1 MNCINTQIIN
11 LIKNKMSQ
19 QKQPSTNNNPSL
31 KNAKKSL
38 ELLLPPNISKKK
50 TLVLDLDETLVH
62 SQFGPFNI
70 PSDVVIN
77 IEIENELHDIHV
89 LVRPGVKEF
98 LEKMSKKFEIII
110 FTASI
115 SKYAGPLLD
124 ILDKDQ
130 NCSFRLFREHCTLLN
145 SSFVK
150 DLKKLGRDLK
160 DVIIVDNSPMAYLL
174 NSDNGLPILTWFD
187 DKNDKE
193 LFKIIPILDFLS
205 LVPDVRDY
213 IHKIVINNEISYDIA
228 KKVIRE
234 FNNKNRKAKNE
245 KEIKNLD
252 KRENNSNEENIE
264 ISDGSDNN
272 LAVIKQDKNQQQ
284 ININIINNN
293 ITNYIYDNKQN
304 TKDEN
309 ISDNIMNNEIQS
321 KINKNNFNP
330 NSIIAS
336 VNKPSTAQTLSSITP
351 LIKDKKNKNSNSTK
365 NINSKNGQQ
374 NINNYIHKK
383 SESTTIGYKQKIKKN
398 NYEEFLNL
406 NNKNIKNNMN
416 KNNSLR
422 NNTNYNYSSKSQ
434 NKKETK
440 IKSNM
445 NNNNA
450 DSNTKSAKMIT
461 NIKKQLYLNNNNKN
475 ILVNKKTFMKNN
487 DEKDQL
493 KLLNNGNL
501 TSVHNSQKIIL
512 NINSAE
518 KTHRNYNKK
527 NKTNTANNLLH
538 SVDFSNNE
546 IAMYYHNDNFPF
558 SKNGNHINNGGFTSK
573 NRNINKFLKKNNIN
587 NKKSSSIDNEMNKNF
602 QEKNKFN
609 DIKLNNEFKYSKN
622 KNKDKKIAINYTLQE
637 EQKPQN
643 PKKEKMQTLNNNNLL
658 KEHTKSNSAVNINS
672 AGSNNLAH
680 SQQIN
685 PRSGSMKNLISEE
698 KEEKKNKNKK
708 NSETKRPKSSTVFKK
723 NKTGN
728 KNNNK
733 QMKRNASGRNSKNIN
748 TMKYDIIEILER
760 RGIAKTNRLKHYR
773 GENHYNY
780 LIQSNY
786 VINNINQ
793 NVKNKNIHNNM
804 NEKNKTSENVIKIKT
819 KDL

>member
-1 MNCINTQIIN
+1 
-11 LIKNKMSQ
+11 MSQ
-19 QKQPSTNNNPSL
+19 QKQPSTNNNQTS

-38 ELLLPPNISKKK
+38 ELLLPPSISKKK

-62 SQFGPFNI
+62 SQFGPFNT
-70 PSDVVIN
+70 PSDVVIS

-124 ILDKDQ
+124 ILDKDK

-228 KKVIRE
+228 KKVIKE
-234 FNNKNRKAKNE
+234 FNDKYRKTKDE
-245 KEIKNLD
+245 KETKVLD
-252 KRENNSNEENIE
+252 RKVNNSSIEENIE

-272 LAVIKQDKNQQQ
+272 LAVINQDKNKQQ

-293 ITNYIYDNKQN
+293 ITNYIYDNKQSS
-304 TKDEN
+304 KDEN
-309 ISDNIMNNEIQS
+309 ISDNIMTNEIQN
-321 KINKNNFNP
+321 KINKHNFNP

-336 VNKPSTAQTLSSITP
+336 VNKPNTAQTLSSLTP
-351 LIKDKKNKNSNSTK
+351 FIKEKKNKNSNSAK
-365 NINSKNGQQ
+365 NINSKNGQ
-374 NINNYIHKK
+374 NMNNYIHKK
-383 SESTTIGYKQKIKKN
+383 SESTGIGYKQKAKKN
-398 NYEEFLNL
+398 NYEEFLNI
-406 NNKNIKNNMN
+406 NNKNIKNN
-416 KNNSLR
+416 NNSLR

-434 NKKETK
+434 NRKETK

-445 NNNNA
+445 NNNG
-450 DSNTKSAKMIT
+450 DSNAKSAKMIN

-475 ILVNKKTFMKNN
+475 ILVNKKHFMKNN
-487 DEKDQL
+487 DEKNQIKIIND
-493 KLLNNGNL
+493 GNL
-501 TSVHNSQKIIL
+501 TSVHNNQKIML
-512 NINSAE
+512 NINNTE
-518 KTHRNYNKK
+518 KTHRNHNKK

-538 SVDFSNNE
+538 SVDFANNE

-558 SKNGNHINNGGFTSK
+558 SKNSNFIHNGGYTSK

-587 NKKSSSIDNEMNKNF
+587 NNKKSSSIDNEINKNF

-622 KNKDKKIAINYTLQE
+622 KNKDKRIAINYTLQE
-637 EQKPQN
+637 EQKQQN
-643 PKKEKMQTLNNNNLL
+643 PKKETMQTLNNNNLL
-658 KEHTKSNSAVNINS
+658 KEHTKSNSAVNINLN
-672 AGSNNLAH
+672 GNINLAH

-685 PRSGSMKNLISEE
+685 PRSGSMKNLILEE

-708 NSETKRPKSSTVFKK
+708 NSVTKRPKSSTVFKK
-723 NKTGN
+723 NKSGN
-728 KNNNK
+728 KNK
-733 QMKRNASGRNSKNIN
+733 QMKRNASGRNNKNIN

-760 RGIAKTNRLKHYR
+760 RGIAKTNRLKHFR
-773 GENHYNY
+773 VENHFNF
-780 LIQSNY
+780 IHSNY
-786 VINNINQ
+786 VINSINQ
-793 NVKNKNIHNNM
+793 NIKNKNLQNNL
-804 NEKNKTSENVIKIKT
+804 NEKNKTTDNIIKIKT
-819 KDL
+819 KDA

>member
-1 MNCINTQIIN
+1 
-11 LIKNKMSQ
+11 MSQ
-19 QKQPSTNNNPSL
+19 QKQPSTNNNQTS

-38 ELLLPPNISKKK
+38 ELLLPPSISKKK

-62 SQFGPFNI
+62 SQFGPFNT

-124 ILDKDQ
+124 ILDKDK

-228 KKVIRE
+228 KKVIKE
-234 FNNKNRKAKNE
+234 FNDKYRKTKDE
-245 KEIKNLD
+245 KETKVLD
-252 KRENNSNEENIE
+252 RKVNNSSIEENIE

-272 LAVIKQDKNQQQ
+272 LAVINQDKNKQQ

-293 ITNYIYDNKQN
+293 ITNYIYDNKQSS
-304 TKDEN
+304 KDEN
-309 ISDNIMNNEIQS
+309 ISDNIMTNEIQN
-321 KINKNNFNP
+321 KINKHNFNP

-336 VNKPSTAQTLSSITP
+336 VNKPNTAQTLSSLTP
-351 LIKDKKNKNSNSTK
+351 FIKEKKNKNSNSAK
-365 NINSKNGQQ
+365 NINSKNGQ
-374 NINNYIHKK
+374 NMNNYIHKK
-383 SESTTIGYKQKIKKN
+383 SESTGIGYKQKAKKN
-398 NYEEFLNL
+398 NYEEFLNI
-406 NNKNIKNNMN
+406 NNQNIKNN
-416 KNNSLR
+416 NNSLR

-434 NKKETK
+434 NRKETK

-445 NNNNA
+445 NNNG
-450 DSNTKSAKMIT
+450 DSNAKSAKMIN

-475 ILVNKKTFMKNN
+475 ILVNKKHFMKNN
-487 DEKDQL
+487 DEKNQIKIIND
-493 KLLNNGNL
+493 GNL
-501 TSVHNSQKIIL
+501 TSVHNNQKIML
-512 NINSAE
+512 NINNTE
-518 KTHRNYNKK
+518 KTHRNHNKK

-538 SVDFSNNE
+538 SVDFANNE

-558 SKNGNHINNGGFTSK
+558 SKNGNFIHNGGYTSK
-573 NRNINKFLKKNNIN
+573 NRNINKFLKKNNINN

-622 KNKDKKIAINYTLQE
+622 KNKDKRIAINYTLQE
-637 EQKPQN
+637 EQKQQN

-658 KEHTKSNSAVNINS
+658 KEHTKSNSEVNINS
-672 AGSNNLAH
+672 NGNINLAH

-685 PRSGSMKNLISEE
+685 PRSGSMKNLILEE

-708 NSETKRPKSSTVFKK
+708 NSVTKRPKSSTVFKK
-723 NKTGN
+723 NKSGN
-728 KNNNK
+728 KNK
-733 QMKRNASGRNSKNIN
+733 QMKRNASGRNNKNIN

-760 RGIAKTNRLKHYR
+760 RGIAKTNRLKHFR
-773 GENHYNY
+773 VENHFNF
-780 LIQSNY
+780 IHSNY
-786 VINNINQ
+786 VINSINQ
-793 NVKNKNIHNNM
+793 NIKNKNLQNNL
-804 NEKNKTSENVIKIKT
+804 NEKNKTTDNVIKIKT
-819 KDL
+819 KDA

>member
-1 MNCINTQIIN
+1 
-11 LIKNKMSQ
+11 MSQ
-19 QKQPSTNNNPSL
+19 QKQPSTNNNQTS

-38 ELLLPPNISKKK
+38 ELLLPPSISKKK

-62 SQFGPFNI
+62 SQFGPFNT

-124 ILDKDQ
+124 ILDKDK

-193 LFKIIPILDFLS
+193 LFKITPILDFLS

-228 KKVIRE
+228 KKVIKE
-234 FNNKNRKAKNE
+234 FNDKYRKTKDE
-245 KEIKNLD
+245 KETKVLD
-252 KRENNSNEENIE
+252 RKVNNSSIEENIE

-272 LAVIKQDKNQQQ
+272 LAVINQDKNKQQ

-293 ITNYIYDNKQN
+293 ITNYIYDNKQSS
-304 TKDEN
+304 KDEN
-309 ISDNIMNNEIQS
+309 ISDNIMTNEIQN
-321 KINKNNFNP
+321 KINKHNFNP

-336 VNKPSTAQTLSSITP
+336 VNKPNTAQTLSSLTP
-351 LIKDKKNKNSNSTK
+351 FIKEKKNKNSNSAK
-365 NINSKNGQQ
+365 NINSKNGQ
-374 NINNYIHKK
+374 NMNNYIHKK
-383 SESTTIGYKQKIKKN
+383 SESTGIGYKQKAKKN
-398 NYEEFLNL
+398 NYEEFLNI
-406 NNKNIKNNMN
+406 NNKNIKNN
-416 KNNSLR
+416 NNSLR

-434 NKKETK
+434 NRKETK

-445 NNNNA
+445 NNNG
-450 DSNTKSAKMIT
+450 DSNAKSAKMIN

-475 ILVNKKTFMKNN
+475 ILVNKKHFMKNN
-487 DEKDQL
+487 DEKNQIKIIND
-493 KLLNNGNL
+493 GNL
-501 TSVHNSQKIIL
+501 TSVHNNQKIML
-512 NINSAE
+512 NINNTE
-518 KTHRNYNKK
+518 KTQRNHNKK

-538 SVDFSNNE
+538 SVDFANNE

-558 SKNGNHINNGGFTSK
+558 SKNGNFIHNGGYTSK
-573 NRNINKFLKKNNIN
+573 NRNINKFLKKNNINN

-622 KNKDKKIAINYTLQE
+622 KNKDKRIAINYTLQE
-637 EQKPQN
+637 EQKQQN

-672 AGSNNLAH
+672 NGNINLAH

-685 PRSGSMKNLISEE
+685 PRSGSMKNLILEE

-708 NSETKRPKSSTVFKK
+708 NSVTKRPKSSTVFKK
-723 NKTGN
+723 NKSGN
-728 KNNNK
+728 KNK
-733 QMKRNASGRNSKNIN
+733 QMKRNASGRNNKNIN

-760 RGIAKTNRLKHYR
+760 RGIAKTNRLKHFR
-773 GENHYNY
+773 VENHFNF
-780 LIQSNY
+780 IHSNY
-786 VINNINQ
+786 VINSINQ
-793 NVKNKNIHNNM
+793 NIKNKNLQNNL
-804 NEKNKTSENVIKIKT
+804 NEKNKTTDNVIKIKT
-819 KDL
+819 KDA

>member
-1 MNCINTQIIN
+1 
-11 LIKNKMSQ
+11 MSQ
-19 QKQPSTNNNPSL
+19 QKQPSTNNNQTS

-38 ELLLPPNISKKK
+38 ELLLPPSISKKK

-62 SQFGPFNI
+62 SQFGPFNT

-124 ILDKDQ
+124 ILDKDK

-228 KKVIRE
+228 KKVIKE
-234 FNNKNRKAKNE
+234 FNDKYRKTKDE
-245 KEIKNLD
+245 KETKVLD
-252 KRENNSNEENIE
+252 RKVNNSSIEENIE

-272 LAVIKQDKNQQQ
+272 LAVINQDKNKQQ

-293 ITNYIYDNKQN
+293 ITNYIYDNKQSS
-304 TKDEN
+304 KDEN
-309 ISDNIMNNEIQS
+309 ISDNIMTNEIQN
-321 KINKNNFNP
+321 KINKHNFNP

-336 VNKPSTAQTLSSITP
+336 VNKPNTAQTLSSLTP
-351 LIKDKKNKNSNSTK
+351 FIKEKKNKNSNSAK
-365 NINSKNGQQ
+365 NINSKNGQ
-374 NINNYIHKK
+374 NMNNYIHKK
-383 SESTTIGYKQKIKKN
+383 SESTGIGYKQKAKKN
-398 NYEEFLNL
+398 NYEEFLNI
-406 NNKNIKNNMN
+406 NNKNIKNN
-416 KNNSLR
+416 NNSLR

-434 NKKETK
+434 NRKETK

-445 NNNNA
+445 NNNG
-450 DSNTKSAKMIT
+450 DSNAKSAKMIN

-475 ILVNKKTFMKNN
+475 ILVNKKHFMKNN
-487 DEKDQL
+487 DEKNQIKIIND
-493 KLLNNGNL
+493 GNL
-501 TSVHNSQKIIL
+501 TSVHNNQKIML
-512 NINSAE
+512 NINNTE
-518 KTHRNYNKK
+518 KTHRNHNKK

-538 SVDFSNNE
+538 SVDFANNE

-558 SKNGNHINNGGFTSK
+558 SKNGNFIHNGGYTSK
-573 NRNINKFLKKNNIN
+573 NRNINKFLKKNNINN

-622 KNKDKKIAINYTLQE
+622 KNKDKRIPINYTLQE
-637 EQKPQN
+637 EQKQQN

-672 AGSNNLAH
+672 NGNINLAH

-685 PRSGSMKNLISEE
+685 PRSGSMKNLILEE

-708 NSETKRPKSSTVFKK
+708 NSVTKRPKSSTVFKK
-723 NKTGN
+723 NKSGN
-728 KNNNK
+728 KNK
-733 QMKRNASGRNSKNIN
+733 QMKRNASGRNNKNIN

-760 RGIAKTNRLKHYR
+760 RGIAKTNRLKHFR
-773 GENHYNY
+773 VENHFNF
-780 LIQSNY
+780 IHSNY
-786 VINNINQ
+786 VINSINQ
-793 NVKNKNIHNNM
+793 NIKNKNLQNNL
-804 NEKNKTSENVIKIKT
+804 NEKNKTTDNVIKIKT
-819 KDL
+819 KDA

>member
-1 MNCINTQIIN
+1 
-11 LIKNKMSQ
+11 MSQ
-19 QKQPSTNNNPSL
+19 QKQPSTNNNQTS

-38 ELLLPPNISKKK
+38 ELLLPPSISKKK

-62 SQFGPFNI
+62 SQFGPFNT

-124 ILDKDQ
+124 ILDKDK

-228 KKVIRE
+228 KKVIKE
-234 FNNKNRKAKNE
+234 FNDKYRKTKDE
-245 KEIKNLD
+245 KETKVLD
-252 KRENNSNEENIE
+252 RKVNNSSIEENIE

-272 LAVIKQDKNQQQ
+272 LAVINQDKNKQQ

-293 ITNYIYDNKQN
+293 ITNYIYDNKQSS
-304 TKDEN
+304 KDEN
-309 ISDNIMNNEIQS
+309 ISDNIMTNEIQNKIS
-321 KINKNNFNP
+321 KHNFNP

-336 VNKPSTAQTLSSITP
+336 VNKPNTAQTLSSLTP
-351 LIKDKKNKNSNSTK
+351 FIKEKKNKNSNSAK
-365 NINSKNGQQ
+365 NINSKNGQ
-374 NINNYIHKK
+374 NMNNYIHKK
-383 SESTTIGYKQKIKKN
+383 SESTGIGYKQKAKKN
-398 NYEEFLNL
+398 NYEEFLNI
-406 NNKNIKNNMN
+406 NNKNIKNN
-416 KNNSLR
+416 NNSLR

-434 NKKETK
+434 NRKETK

-445 NNNNA
+445 NNNG
-450 DSNTKSAKMIT
+450 DSNAKSAKMIN

-475 ILVNKKTFMKNN
+475 ILVNKKHFMKNN
-487 DEKDQL
+487 DEKNQIKIIND
-493 KLLNNGNL
+493 GNL
-501 TSVHNSQKIIL
+501 TSVHNNQKIML
-512 NINSAE
+512 NINNTE
-518 KTHRNYNKK
+518 KTHRNHNKK

-538 SVDFSNNE
+538 SVDFANNE

-558 SKNGNHINNGGFTSK
+558 SKNGNFIHNGGYTSK
-573 NRNINKFLKKNNIN
+573 NRNINKFLKKNNINN

-622 KNKDKKIAINYTLQE
+622 KNKDKRIAINYTLQE
-637 EQKPQN
+637 EQKQQN

-672 AGSNNLAH
+672 NGNINLAH

-685 PRSGSMKNLISEE
+685 PRSGSMKNLILEE

-708 NSETKRPKSSTVFKK
+708 NSVTKRPKSSTVFKK
-723 NKTGN
+723 NKSGN
-728 KNNNK
+728 KNK
-733 QMKRNASGRNSKNIN
+733 QMKRNASGRNNKNIN

-760 RGIAKTNRLKHYR
+760 RGIAKTNRLKHFR
-773 GENHYNY
+773 VENHFNF
-780 LIQSNY
+780 IHSNY
-786 VINNINQ
+786 VINSINQ
-793 NVKNKNIHNNM
+793 NIKNKNLQNNL
-804 NEKNKTSENVIKIKT
+804 NEKNKTTDNIIKIKT
-819 KDL
+819 KDA

>member
-1 MNCINTQIIN
+1 
-11 LIKNKMSQ
+11 MSQ
-19 QKQPSTNNNPSL
+19 QKQPSTNNNQTS

-38 ELLLPPNISKKK
+38 ELLLPPSISKKK

-62 SQFGPFNI
+62 SQFGPFNT

-124 ILDKDQ
+124 ILDKDK

-228 KKVIRE
+228 KKVIKE
-234 FNNKNRKAKNE
+234 FNDKYRKTKDE
-245 KEIKNLD
+245 KETKVLD
-252 KRENNSNEENIE
+252 RKVNNSSIEENIE

-272 LAVIKQDKNQQQ
+272 LAVINQDKNKQQ

-293 ITNYIYDNKQN
+293 ITNYIYDNKQSS
-304 TKDEN
+304 KDEN
-309 ISDNIMNNEIQS
+309 ISDNIMTNEIQN
-321 KINKNNFNP
+321 KINKHNFNP

-336 VNKPSTAQTLSSITP
+336 VNKPNTAQTLSSLTP
-351 LIKDKKNKNSNSTK
+351 FIKEKKNKNSNSAK
-365 NINSKNGQQ
+365 NINSKNGQ
-374 NINNYIHKK
+374 NMNNYIHKK
-383 SESTTIGYKQKIKKN
+383 SESTGIGYKQKAKKN
-398 NYEEFLNL
+398 NYEEFLNI
-406 NNKNIKNNMN
+406 NNKNIKNNN
-416 KNNSLR
+416 NNSLR

-434 NKKETK
+434 NRKETK

-445 NNNNA
+445 NNNG
-450 DSNTKSAKMIT
+450 DSNAKSAKMIN

-475 ILVNKKTFMKNN
+475 ILVNKKHFMKNN
-487 DEKDQL
+487 DEKNQIKIIND
-493 KLLNNGNL
+493 GNL
-501 TSVHNSQKIIL
+501 TSVHNNQKIML
-512 NINSAE
+512 NINNTE
-518 KTHRNYNKK
+518 KTHRNHNKK

-538 SVDFSNNE
+538 SVDFANNE

-558 SKNGNHINNGGFTSK
+558 SKNGNFIHNGGYTSK
-573 NRNINKFLKKNNIN
+573 NRNINKFLKKNNINN

-622 KNKDKKIAINYTLQE
+622 KNKDKRIAINYTLQE
-637 EQKPQN
+637 EQKQQN

-658 KEHTKSNSAVNINS
+658 KEHTKSSSAVNINLN
-672 AGSNNLAH
+672 GNINLAH

-685 PRSGSMKNLISEE
+685 PRSGSMKNLILEE

-708 NSETKRPKSSTVFKK
+708 NSVTKRPKSSTVFKK
-723 NKTGN
+723 NKSGN
-728 KNNNK
+728 KNK
-733 QMKRNASGRNSKNIN
+733 QMKRNASGRNNKNIN

-760 RGIAKTNRLKHYR
+760 RGIAKTNRLKHFR
-773 GENHYNY
+773 VENHFNF
-780 LIQSNY
+780 IHSNY
-786 VINNINQ
+786 VINSINQ
-793 NVKNKNIHNNM
+793 NIKNKNLQNNL
-804 NEKNKTSENVIKIKT
+804 NEKNKTTDNVIKIKT
-819 KDL
+819 KDA

>member
-1 MNCINTQIIN
+1 
-11 LIKNKMSQ
+11 MSQ
-19 QKQPSTNNNPSL
+19 QKQPSTNNNHSL

-124 ILDKDQ
+124 ILDKDK

-252 KRENNSNEENIE
+252 KIENNSNEENIE

-321 KINKNNFNP
+321 KINNNNFNP

-336 VNKPSTAQTLSSITP
+336 VNKPNTAQTLSSITP

-501 TSVHNSQKIIL
+501 TSVHNNQKIIL

-793 NVKNKNIHNNM
+793 NVKNKNVHNNM

>member
-1 MNCINTQIIN
+1 
-11 LIKNKMSQ
+11 MSQ
-19 QKQPSTNNNPSL
+19 QKQPSTNNNQTS

-38 ELLLPPNISKKK
+38 ELLLPPSISKKK

-62 SQFGPFNI
+62 SQFGPFNT

-124 ILDKDQ
+124 ILDKDK

-228 KKVIRE
+228 KKVIKE
-234 FNNKNRKAKNE
+234 FNDKYRKTKDE
-245 KEIKNLD
+245 KETKVLD
-252 KRENNSNEENIE
+252 RKVNNSSIEENIE

-272 LAVIKQDKNQQQ
+272 LAVINQDKNKQQ

-293 ITNYIYDNKQN
+293 ITNYIYDNKQSS
-304 TKDEN
+304 KDEN
-309 ISDNIMNNEIQS
+309 ISDNIMTNEIQN
-321 KINKNNFNP
+321 KINKHNFNP

-336 VNKPSTAQTLSSITP
+336 VNKPNTAQTLSSLTP
-351 LIKDKKNKNSNSTK
+351 FIKEKKNKNSNSAK
-365 NINSKNGQQ
+365 NINSKNGQ
-374 NINNYIHKK
+374 NMNNYIHKK
-383 SESTTIGYKQKIKKN
+383 SESTGIGYKQKAKKN
-398 NYEEFLNL
+398 NYEEFLNI
-406 NNKNIKNNMN
+406 NNKNIKNN
-416 KNNSLR
+416 NNSLR

-434 NKKETK
+434 NRKETK

-445 NNNNA
+445 NNNG
-450 DSNTKSAKMIT
+450 DSNAKSAKMIN

-475 ILVNKKTFMKNN
+475 ILVNKKHFMKNN
-487 DEKDQL
+487 DEKNQIKIIND
-493 KLLNNGNL
+493 GNL
-501 TSVHNSQKIIL
+501 TSVHNNQKIML
-512 NINSAE
+512 NINNTE
-518 KTHRNYNKK
+518 KTHRNHNKK

-538 SVDFSNNE
+538 SVDFANNE

-558 SKNGNHINNGGFTSK
+558 SKNGNFIHNGGYTSK
-573 NRNINKFLKKNNIN
+573 NRNINKFLKKNNINN

-622 KNKDKKIAINYTLQE
+622 KNKDKRIAINYTLQE
-637 EQKPQN
+637 EQKQQN

-672 AGSNNLAH
+672 NGNINLAH

-685 PRSGSMKNLISEE
+685 PRSGSMKNLILEE

-708 NSETKRPKSSTVFKK
+708 NSVTKRPKSSTVFKK
-723 NKTGN
+723 NKSGN
-728 KNNNK
+728 KNK
-733 QMKRNASGRNSKNIN
+733 QMKRNASGRNNKNIN

-760 RGIAKTNRLKHYR
+760 RGIAKTNRLKHFR
-773 GENHYNY
+773 VENHFNF
-780 LIQSNY
+780 IHSNY
-786 VINNINQ
+786 VINSINQ
-793 NVKNKNIHNNM
+793 NIKNKNLQNNL
-804 NEKNKTSENVIKIKT
+804 NEKNKTTDNIIKIKT
-819 KDL
+819 KDA

>member
-1 MNCINTQIIN
+1 
-11 LIKNKMSQ
+11 MSQ
-19 QKQPSTNNNPSL
+19 QKQPSTNNNQTS

-38 ELLLPPNISKKK
+38 ELLLPPSISKKK

-62 SQFGPFNI
+62 SQFGPFNT
-70 PSDVVIN
+70 PSDVVIS

-124 ILDKDQ
+124 ILDKDK

-228 KKVIRE
+228 KKVIKE
-234 FNNKNRKAKNE
+234 FNDKYRKTKDE
-245 KEIKNLD
+245 KETKVLD
-252 KRENNSNEENIE
+252 RKVNNSSIEENIE

-272 LAVIKQDKNQQQ
+272 LAVINQDKNKQQ

-293 ITNYIYDNKQN
+293 ITNYIYDNKQSS
-304 TKDEN
+304 KDEN
-309 ISDNIMNNEIQS
+309 ISDNIMTNEIQN
-321 KINKNNFNP
+321 KINKHNFNP

-336 VNKPSTAQTLSSITP
+336 VNKPNTAQTLSSLTP
-351 LIKDKKNKNSNSTK
+351 FIKEKKNKNSNSAK
-365 NINSKNGQQ
+365 NINSKNGQ
-374 NINNYIHKK
+374 NMNNYIHKK
-383 SESTTIGYKQKIKKN
+383 SESTGIGYKQKAKKN
-398 NYEEFLNL
+398 NYEEFLNI
-406 NNKNIKNNMN
+406 NNKNIKNN
-416 KNNSLR
+416 NNSLR

-434 NKKETK
+434 NRKETK

-445 NNNNA
+445 NNNG
-450 DSNTKSAKMIT
+450 DSNAKSAKMIN

-475 ILVNKKTFMKNN
+475 ILVNKKHFMKNN
-487 DEKDQL
+487 DEKNQIKIIND
-493 KLLNNGNL
+493 GNL
-501 TSVHNSQKIIL
+501 TSVHNNQKIML
-512 NINSAE
+512 NINNTE
-518 KTHRNYNKK
+518 KTHRNHNKK

-538 SVDFSNNE
+538 SVDFANNE

-558 SKNGNHINNGGFTSK
+558 SKNGNFIHNGGYTSK
-573 NRNINKFLKKNNIN
+573 NRNINKFLKKNNINN

-622 KNKDKKIAINYTLQE
+622 KNKDKRIAINYTLQE
-637 EQKPQN
+637 EQKQQN
-643 PKKEKMQTLNNNNLL
+643 PKKETMQTLNNNNLL
-658 KEHTKSNSAVNINS
+658 KEHTKSNSAVNINLN
-672 AGSNNLAH
+672 GNINLAH

-685 PRSGSMKNLISEE
+685 PRSGSMKNLILEE

-708 NSETKRPKSSTVFKK
+708 NSVTKRPKSSTVFKK
-723 NKTGN
+723 NKSGN
-728 KNNNK
+728 KNK
-733 QMKRNASGRNSKNIN
+733 QMKRNASGRNNKNIN

-760 RGIAKTNRLKHYR
+760 RGIAKTNRQKHFR
-773 GENHYNY
+773 VENHFNF
-780 LIQSNY
+780 IHSNY
-786 VINNINQ
+786 VINSINQ
-793 NVKNKNIHNNM
+793 NIKNKNLQNNL
-804 NEKNKTSENVIKIKT
+804 NEKNKTTDNVIKIKT
-819 KDL
+819 KDA

>member
-1 MNCINTQIIN
+1 
-11 LIKNKMSQ
+11 MSQ
-19 QKQPSTNNNPSL
+19 QKQPSTNNNQTS

-38 ELLLPPNISKKK
+38 ELLLPPSISKKK

-62 SQFGPFNI
+62 SQFGPFNT

-124 ILDKDQ
+124 ILDKDK

-228 KKVIRE
+228 KKVIKE
-234 FNNKNRKAKNE
+234 FNDKYRKTKDE
-245 KEIKNLD
+245 KETKVLD
-252 KRENNSNEENIE
+252 RKVNNSSIEENIE

-272 LAVIKQDKNQQQ
+272 LAVINQDKNKQQ

-293 ITNYIYDNKQN
+293 ITNYIYDNKQSS
-304 TKDEN
+304 KDEN
-309 ISDNIMNNEIQS
+309 ISDNIMTNEIQN
-321 KINKNNFNP
+321 KINKHNFNP

-336 VNKPSTAQTLSSITP
+336 VNKPNTAQTLSSLTP
-351 LIKDKKNKNSNSTK
+351 FIKEKKNKNSNSAK
-365 NINSKNGQQ
+365 NINSKNGQ
-374 NINNYIHKK
+374 NMNNYIHKK
-383 SESTTIGYKQKIKKN
+383 SESTGIGYKQKAKKN
-398 NYEEFLNL
+398 NYEEFLNI
-406 NNKNIKNNMN
+406 NNKNIKNN
-416 KNNSLR
+416 NNSLR

-434 NKKETK
+434 NRKETK

-445 NNNNA
+445 NNNG
-450 DSNTKSAKMIT
+450 DSNAKSAKMIN

-475 ILVNKKTFMKNN
+475 ILVNKKHFMKNN
-487 DEKDQL
+487 DEKNQIKIIND
-493 KLLNNGNL
+493 GNL
-501 TSVHNSQKIIL
+501 TSVHNNQKIML
-512 NINSAE
+512 NINNTE
-518 KTHRNYNKK
+518 KTHRNHNKK

-538 SVDFSNNE
+538 SVDFANNE

-558 SKNGNHINNGGFTSK
+558 SKNGNFIHNGGYTSK
-573 NRNINKFLKKNNIN
+573 NRNINKFLKKNNINN

-622 KNKDKKIAINYTLQE
+622 KNKDKRIAINYTLQE
-637 EQKPQN
+637 EQKQQN

-658 KEHTKSNSAVNINS
+658 KEHTKSNSEVNINS
-672 AGSNNLAH
+672 NGNINLAH

-685 PRSGSMKNLISEE
+685 QRSGSMKNLILEE

-708 NSETKRPKSSTVFKK
+708 NSVTKRPKSSTVFKK
-723 NKTGN
+723 NKSGN
-728 KNNNK
+728 KNK
-733 QMKRNASGRNSKNIN
+733 QMKRNASGRNNKNIN
-748 TMKYDIIEILER
+748 IMKYDIIEILER
-760 RGIAKTNRLKHYR
+760 RGIAKTNRLKHFR
-773 GENHYNY
+773 VENHFNF
-780 LIQSNY
+780 IHSNY
-786 VINNINQ
+786 VINSINQ
-793 NVKNKNIHNNM
+793 NIKNKNLQNNL
-804 NEKNKTSENVIKIKT
+804 NEKNKTTDNVIKIKT
-819 KDL
+819 KDA

>member
-1 MNCINTQIIN
+1 
-11 LIKNKMSQ
+11 MSQ
-19 QKQPSTNNNPSL
+19 QKQPSTNNNQTS

-38 ELLLPPNISKKK
+38 ELLLPPSISKKK

-62 SQFGPFNI
+62 SQFGPFNT

-124 ILDKDQ
+124 ILDKDK

-228 KKVIRE
+228 KKVIKE
-234 FNNKNRKAKNE
+234 FNDKYRKTKDE
-245 KEIKNLD
+245 KETKVLD
-252 KRENNSNEENIE
+252 RKVNNSSIEENIE

-272 LAVIKQDKNQQQ
+272 LAVINQDKNKQQ

-293 ITNYIYDNKQN
+293 ITNYIYDNKQSS
-304 TKDEN
+304 KDEN
-309 ISDNIMNNEIQS
+309 ISDNIMTNEIQN
-321 KINKNNFNP
+321 KINKHNFNP

-336 VNKPSTAQTLSSITP
+336 VNKPNTAQTLSSLTP
-351 LIKDKKNKNSNSTK
+351 FIKEKKNKNSNSAK
-365 NINSKNGQQ
+365 NINSKNGQ
-374 NINNYIHKK
+374 NMNNYIHKK
-383 SESTTIGYKQKIKKN
+383 SESTGIGYKQKAKKN
-398 NYEEFLNL
+398 NYEEFLNI
-406 NNKNIKNNMN
+406 NNKNIKNN
-416 KNNSLR
+416 NNSLR

-434 NKKETK
+434 NRKETK

-445 NNNNA
+445 NNNG
-450 DSNTKSAKMIT
+450 DSNAKSAKMIN

-475 ILVNKKTFMKNN
+475 ILVNKKHFMKNN
-487 DEKDQL
+487 DEKNQIKIIND
-493 KLLNNGNL
+493 GNL
-501 TSVHNSQKIIL
+501 TSVHNNQKIML
-512 NINSAE
+512 NINNTE
-518 KTHRNYNKK
+518 KTHRNHNKK

-538 SVDFSNNE
+538 SVDFANNE

-558 SKNGNHINNGGFTSK
+558 SKNGNFIHNGGYTSK
-573 NRNINKFLKKNNIN
+573 NRNINKFLKKNNINN

-622 KNKDKKIAINYTLQE
+622 KNKDKRIAINYTLQE
-637 EQKPQN
+637 EQKQQN
-643 PKKEKMQTLNNNNLL
+643 PKKETMQTLNNNNLL
-658 KEHTKSNSAVNINS
+658 KEHTKSNSEVNINS
-672 AGSNNLAH
+672 NGNINLAH

-685 PRSGSMKNLISEE
+685 QRSGSMKNLILEE

-708 NSETKRPKSSTVFKK
+708 NSVTKRPKSSTVFKK
-723 NKTGN
+723 NKSGN
-728 KNNNK
+728 KNK
-733 QMKRNASGRNSKNIN
+733 QMKRNASGRNNKNIN

-760 RGIAKTNRLKHYR
+760 RGIAKTNRLKHFR
-773 GENHYNY
+773 VENHFNF
-780 LIQSNY
+780 IHSNY
-786 VINNINQ
+786 VINSINQ
-793 NVKNKNIHNNM
+793 NIKNKNLQNNL
-804 NEKNKTSENVIKIKT
+804 NEKNKTTDNIIKIKT
-819 KDL
+819 KDA

>member
-1 MNCINTQIIN
+1 
-11 LIKNKMSQ
+11 MSQ
-19 QKQPSTNNNPSL
+19 QKQPSTNNNQTS

-38 ELLLPPNISKKK
+38 ELLLPPSISKKK

-62 SQFGPFNI
+62 SQFGPFNT

-124 ILDKDQ
+124 ILDKDK

-228 KKVIRE
+228 KKVIKE
-234 FNNKNRKAKNE
+234 FNDKYGKAKDE
-245 KEIKNLD
+245 KETKVLD
-252 KRENNSNEENIE
+252 RKVNNSSIEENIE

-272 LAVIKQDKNQQQ
+272 LAVINQDKNKQQ

-293 ITNYIYDNKQN
+293 ITNYIYDNKQSS
-304 TKDEN
+304 KDEN
-309 ISDNIMNNEIQS
+309 ISDNIMTNEIQN
-321 KINKNNFNP
+321 KINKHNFNP

-336 VNKPSTAQTLSSITP
+336 VNKPNTAQTLSSLTP
-351 LIKDKKNKNSNSTK
+351 FIKEKKNKNSNSAK
-365 NINSKNGQQ
+365 NINSKNGQ
-374 NINNYIHKK
+374 NMNNYIHKK
-383 SESTTIGYKQKIKKN
+383 SESTGIGYKQKAKKN
-398 NYEEFLNL
+398 NYEEFLNI
-406 NNKNIKNNMN
+406 NNKNIKNN
-416 KNNSLR
+416 NNSLR

-434 NKKETK
+434 NRKETK

-445 NNNNA
+445 NNNG
-450 DSNTKSAKMIT
+450 DSNAKSAKMIN

-475 ILVNKKTFMKNN
+475 ILVNKKHFMKNN
-487 DEKDQL
+487 DEKNQIKIIND
-493 KLLNNGNL
+493 GNL
-501 TSVHNSQKIIL
+501 TSVHNNQKIML
-512 NINSAE
+512 NINNTE
-518 KTHRNYNKK
+518 KTHRNHNKK

-538 SVDFSNNE
+538 SVDFANNE

-558 SKNGNHINNGGFTSK
+558 SKNGNFIHNGGYTSK
-573 NRNINKFLKKNNIN
+573 NRNINKFLKKNNINN

-622 KNKDKKIAINYTLQE
+622 KNKDKRIAINYTLQE
-637 EQKPQN
+637 EQKQQN

-672 AGSNNLAH
+672 NGNINLAH

-685 PRSGSMKNLISEE
+685 PRSGSMKNLILEE

-708 NSETKRPKSSTVFKK
+708 NSVTKRPKSSTVFKK
-723 NKTGN
+723 NKSGN
-728 KNNNK
+728 KNK
-733 QMKRNASGRNSKNIN
+733 QMKRNASGRNNKNIN

-760 RGIAKTNRLKHYR
+760 RGIAKTNRLKHFR
-773 GENHYNY
+773 VENHFNF
-780 LIQSNY
+780 IHSNY
-786 VINNINQ
+786 VINSINQ
-793 NVKNKNIHNNM
+793 NIKNKNLQNNL
-804 NEKNKTSENVIKIKT
+804 NEKNKTTDNVIKIKT
-819 KDL
+819 KDA

>member
-1 MNCINTQIIN
+1 
-11 LIKNKMSQ
+11 MSQ
-19 QKQPSTNNNPSL
+19 QKQPSTNNNQTS

-38 ELLLPPNISKKK
+38 ELLLPPSISKKK

-62 SQFGPFNI
+62 SQFGPFNT

-124 ILDKDQ
+124 ILDKDK

-228 KKVIRE
+228 KKVIKE
-234 FNNKNRKAKNE
+234 FNDKYRKTKDE
-245 KEIKNLD
+245 KETKVLD
-252 KRENNSNEENIE
+252 RKVNNSSIEENIE

-272 LAVIKQDKNQQQ
+272 LAVINQDKNKQQ

-293 ITNYIYDNKQN
+293 ITNYIYDNKQSS
-304 TKDEN
+304 KDEN
-309 ISDNIMNNEIQS
+309 ISDNIMTNEIQN
-321 KINKNNFNP
+321 KINKHNFNP

-336 VNKPSTAQTLSSITP
+336 VNKPNTAQTLSSLTP
-351 LIKDKKNKNSNSTK
+351 FIKEKKNKNSNSAK
-365 NINSKNGQQ
+365 NINSKNGQ
-374 NINNYIHKK
+374 NMNNYIHKK
-383 SESTTIGYKQKIKKN
+383 SESTGIGYKQKAKKN
-398 NYEEFLNL
+398 NYEEFLNI
-406 NNKNIKNNMN
+406 NNKNIKNN
-416 KNNSLR
+416 NNSLR

-434 NKKETK
+434 NRKETK

-445 NNNNA
+445 NNNG
-450 DSNTKSAKMIT
+450 DSNAKSAKMIN

-475 ILVNKKTFMKNN
+475 ILVNKKHFMKNN
-487 DEKDQL
+487 DEKNQIKIIND
-493 KLLNNGNL
+493 GNL
-501 TSVHNSQKIIL
+501 TSVHNNQKIML
-512 NINSAE
+512 NINNTE
-518 KTHRNYNKK
+518 KTHRNHNKK

-538 SVDFSNNE
+538 SVDFANNE

-558 SKNGNHINNGGFTSK
+558 SKNGNFIHNGGYTSK
-573 NRNINKFLKKNNIN
+573 NRNINKFLKKNNINN

-622 KNKDKKIAINYTLQE
+622 KNKDKRIAINYTLQE
-637 EQKPQN
+637 EQKQQN

-672 AGSNNLAH
+672 NGNINLAH

-685 PRSGSMKNLISEE
+685 QRSGSMKNLILEE

-708 NSETKRPKSSTVFKK
+708 NSVTKRPKSSTVFKK
-723 NKTGN
+723 NKSGN
-728 KNNNK
+728 KNK
-733 QMKRNASGRNSKNIN
+733 QMKRNASGRNNKNIN

-760 RGIAKTNRLKHYR
+760 RGIAKTNRLKHFR
-773 GENHYNY
+773 VENHFNF
-780 LIQSNY
+780 IHSNY
-786 VINNINQ
+786 VINSINQ
-793 NVKNKNIHNNM
+793 NIKNKNLQNNL
-804 NEKNKTSENVIKIKT
+804 NEKNKTTDNIIKIKT
-819 KDL
+819 KDA

>member
-1 MNCINTQIIN
+1 
-11 LIKNKMSQ
+11 MSQ
-19 QKQPSTNNNPSL
+19 QKQPSTNNNPTS

-38 ELLLPPNISKKK
+38 ELLLPPSISKKK

-62 SQFGPFNI
+62 SQFGPFNT

-124 ILDKDQ
+124 ILDKDK

-228 KKVIRE
+228 KKVIKE
-234 FNNKNRKAKNE
+234 FNDKYRKAKDE
-245 KEIKNLD
+245 KETKVLD
-252 KRENNSNEENIE
+252 RKVNNSSIEENIE

-272 LAVIKQDKNQQQ
+272 LAVINQDKNKQQ

-293 ITNYIYDNKQN
+293 ITNYIYDNKQSS
-304 TKDEN
+304 KDEN
-309 ISDNIMNNEIQS
+309 ISDNIMTNEIQN
-321 KINKNNFNP
+321 KINKHNFNP

-336 VNKPSTAQTLSSITP
+336 VNKPNTAQTLSSLTP
-351 LIKDKKNKNSNSTK
+351 FIKEKKNKNSNSAK
-365 NINSKNGQQ
+365 NINSKNGQ
-374 NINNYIHKK
+374 NMNNYIHKK
-383 SESTTIGYKQKIKKN
+383 SESTGIGYKQKAKKN
-398 NYEEFLNL
+398 NYEEFLNI
-406 NNKNIKNNMN
+406 NNKNIKNN
-416 KNNSLR
+416 NNSLR

-434 NKKETK
+434 NRKETK

-445 NNNNA
+445 NNNG
-450 DSNTKSAKMIT
+450 DSNAKSAKMIN

-475 ILVNKKTFMKNN
+475 ILVNKKHFMKNN
-487 DEKDQL
+487 DEKNQIKIIND
-493 KLLNNGNL
+493 GNL
-501 TSVHNSQKIIL
+501 TSVHNNQKIML
-512 NINSAE
+512 NINNTE
-518 KTHRNYNKK
+518 KTHRNHNKK

-538 SVDFSNNE
+538 SVDFANNE

-558 SKNGNHINNGGFTSK
+558 SKNGNFIHNGGYTSK

-587 NKKSSSIDNEMNKNF
+587 NNKKSSSIDNEMSKNF

-622 KNKDKKIAINYTLQE
+622 KNKDKRIAINYTLQE
-637 EQKPQN
+637 EQKQQN

-672 AGSNNLAH
+672 NGNINLAH

-685 PRSGSMKNLISEE
+685 PRSGSTKNLILEE

-708 NSETKRPKSSTVFKK
+708 NSVTKRPKSSTVFKK
-723 NKTGN
+723 NKSGN
-728 KNNNK
+728 KNK
-733 QMKRNASGRNSKNIN
+733 QMKRNASGRNNKNIN

-760 RGIAKTNRLKHYR
+760 RGIAKTNRLKHFR
-773 GENHYNY
+773 VENHFNF
-780 LIQSNY
+780 IHSNY
-786 VINNINQ
+786 VINSINQ
-793 NVKNKNIHNNM
+793 NIKNKNLQNNL
-804 NEKNKTSENVIKIKT
+804 NEKNKTTDNIIKIKT
-819 KDL
+819 KDA

>member
-1 MNCINTQIIN
+1 
-11 LIKNKMSQ
+11 MSQ
-19 QKQPSTNNNPSL
+19 QKQPSTNNNQTS

-38 ELLLPPNISKKK
+38 ELLLPPSISKKK

-62 SQFGPFNI
+62 SQFGPFNT

-124 ILDKDQ
+124 ILDKDK

-228 KKVIRE
+228 KKVIKE
-234 FNNKNRKAKNE
+234 FNDKYRKTKDE
-245 KEIKNLD
+245 KETKVLD
-252 KRENNSNEENIE
+252 RKVNNSSIEENIE

-272 LAVIKQDKNQQQ
+272 LAVINQDKNKQQ

-293 ITNYIYDNKQN
+293 ITNYIYDNKQSS
-304 TKDEN
+304 KDEN
-309 ISDNIMNNEIQS
+309 ISDNIMTNEIQN
-321 KINKNNFNP
+321 KINKHNFNP

-336 VNKPSTAQTLSSITP
+336 VNKPNTAQTLSSLTP
-351 LIKDKKNKNSNSTK
+351 FIKEKKNKNSNSAK
-365 NINSKNGQQ
+365 NINSKNGQ
-374 NINNYIHKK
+374 NMNNYIHKK
-383 SESTTIGYKQKIKKN
+383 SESTGIGYKQKAKKN
-398 NYEEFLNL
+398 NYEEFLNI
-406 NNKNIKNNMN
+406 NNKNIKNN
-416 KNNSLR
+416 NNSLR
-422 NNTNYNYSSKSQ
+422 NNTNYNYSSKIQ
-434 NKKETK
+434 NRKETK

-445 NNNNA
+445 NNNG
-450 DSNTKSAKMIT
+450 DSNAKSAKMIN

-475 ILVNKKTFMKNN
+475 ILVNKKHFMKNN
-487 DEKDQL
+487 DEKNQIKIIND
-493 KLLNNGNL
+493 GNL
-501 TSVHNSQKIIL
+501 TSVHNNQKIML
-512 NINSAE
+512 NINNTE
-518 KTHRNYNKK
+518 KTHRNHNKK

-538 SVDFSNNE
+538 SVDFANNE

-558 SKNGNHINNGGFTSK
+558 SKNSNFIHNGGYTSK
-573 NRNINKFLKKNNIN
+573 NRNINKFLKKNNINN

-622 KNKDKKIAINYTLQE
+622 KNKDKRIAINYTLQE
-637 EQKPQN
+637 EQKQQN

-672 AGSNNLAH
+672 NGNINLAH

-685 PRSGSMKNLISEE
+685 PRSGSMKNLILEE

-708 NSETKRPKSSTVFKK
+708 NSVTKRPKSSTVFKK
-723 NKTGN
+723 NKSGN
-728 KNNNK
+728 KNK
-733 QMKRNASGRNSKNIN
+733 QMKRNASGRNNKNIN
-748 TMKYDIIEILER
+748 IMKYDIIEILER
-760 RGIAKTNRLKHYR
+760 RGIAKTNRLKHFR
-773 GENHYNY
+773 VENHFNF
-780 LIQSNY
+780 IHSNY
-786 VINNINQ
+786 VINSINQ
-793 NVKNKNIHNNM
+793 NIKNKNLQNNL
-804 NEKNKTSENVIKIKT
+804 NEKNKTTDNIIKIKT
-819 KDL
+819 KDA

>member
-1 MNCINTQIIN
+1 
-11 LIKNKMSQ
+11 MSQ
-19 QKQPSTNNNPSL
+19 QKQPSTNNNQTS

-38 ELLLPPNISKKK
+38 ELLLPPSISKKK

-62 SQFGPFNI
+62 SQFGPFNT

-124 ILDKDQ
+124 ILDKDK

-228 KKVIRE
+228 KKVIKE
-234 FNNKNRKAKNE
+234 FNDKYRKTKDE
-245 KEIKNLD
+245 KETKVLD
-252 KRENNSNEENIE
+252 RKVNNSSIEENIE

-272 LAVIKQDKNQQQ
+272 LAVINQDKNKQQ

-293 ITNYIYDNKQN
+293 ITNYIYDNKQSS
-304 TKDEN
+304 KDEN
-309 ISDNIMNNEIQS
+309 ISDNIMTNEIQN
-321 KINKNNFNP
+321 KINKHNFNP

-336 VNKPSTAQTLSSITP
+336 VNKPNTAQTLSSLTP
-351 LIKDKKNKNSNSTK
+351 FIKEKKNKNSNSAK
-365 NINSKNGQQ
+365 NINSKNGQ
-374 NINNYIHKK
+374 NMNNYIHKK
-383 SESTTIGYKQKIKKN
+383 SESTGIGYKQKAKKN
-398 NYEEFLNL
+398 NYEEFLNI
-406 NNKNIKNNMN
+406 NNKNIKNN
-416 KNNSLR
+416 NNSLR

-434 NKKETK
+434 NRKETK

-445 NNNNA
+445 NNNG
-450 DSNTKSAKMIT
+450 DSNAKSAKMIN
-461 NIKKQLYLNNNNKN
+461 NIKKQLYLNNNNNKN
-475 ILVNKKTFMKNN
+475 ILVNKKHFMKNN
-487 DEKDQL
+487 DEKNQIKIIND
-493 KLLNNGNL
+493 GNL
-501 TSVHNSQKIIL
+501 TSVHNNQKIML
-512 NINSAE
+512 NINNTE
-518 KTHRNYNKK
+518 KTHRNHNKK
-527 NKTNTANNLLH
+527 NKTNTVNNLLH
-538 SVDFSNNE
+538 SVDFANNE

-558 SKNGNHINNGGFTSK
+558 SKNGNFIHNGGYTSK
-573 NRNINKFLKKNNIN
+573 NRNINKFLKKNNINN

-622 KNKDKKIAINYTLQE
+622 KNKDKRIAINYTLQE
-637 EQKPQN
+637 EQKQQN

-658 KEHTKSNSAVNINS
+658 KEHTKSNSEVNINS
-672 AGSNNLAH
+672 NGNINLAH

-685 PRSGSMKNLISEE
+685 PRSGSMKNLILEE

-708 NSETKRPKSSTVFKK
+708 NSVTKRPKSSTVFKK
-723 NKTGN
+723 NKSGN
-728 KNNNK
+728 KNK
-733 QMKRNASGRNSKNIN
+733 QMKRNASGRNNKNIN
-748 TMKYDIIEILER
+748 IMKYDIIEILER
-760 RGIAKTNRLKHYR
+760 RGIAKTNRLKHFR
-773 GENHYNY
+773 VENHFNF
-780 LIQSNY
+780 IHSNY
-786 VINNINQ
+786 VINSINQ
-793 NVKNKNIHNNM
+793 NIKNKKLQNNL
-804 NEKNKTSENVIKIKT
+804 NEKNKTTDNVIKIKT
-819 KDL
+819 KDA

>member
-1 MNCINTQIIN
+1 
-11 LIKNKMSQ
+11 MSQ
-19 QKQPSTNNNPSL
+19 QKQPSTNNNQTS

-38 ELLLPPNISKKK
+38 ELLLPPSISKKK

-62 SQFGPFNI
+62 SQFGPFNT

-124 ILDKDQ
+124 ILDKDK

-228 KKVIRE
+228 KKVIKE
-234 FNNKNRKAKNE
+234 FNDKYRKTKDE
-245 KEIKNLD
+245 KETKVLD
-252 KRENNSNEENIE
+252 RKVNNISIEENIE

-272 LAVIKQDKNQQQ
+272 LAVINQDKNKQQ

-293 ITNYIYDNKQN
+293 ITNYIYDNKQSS
-304 TKDEN
+304 KDEN
-309 ISDNIMNNEIQS
+309 ISDNIMTNEIQN
-321 KINKNNFNP
+321 KINKHNFNP

-336 VNKPSTAQTLSSITP
+336 VNKPNTAQTLSSLTP
-351 LIKDKKNKNSNSTK
+351 FIKEKKNKNSNSAK
-365 NINSKNGQQ
+365 NINSKNGQ
-374 NINNYIHKK
+374 NMNNYIHKK
-383 SESTTIGYKQKIKKN
+383 SESTGIGYKQKAKKN
-398 NYEEFLNL
+398 NYEEFLNI
-406 NNKNIKNNMN
+406 NNKNIKNN
-416 KNNSLR
+416 NNSLR

-434 NKKETK
+434 NRKETK

-445 NNNNA
+445 NNNG
-450 DSNTKSAKMIT
+450 DSNAKSAKMIN

-475 ILVNKKTFMKNN
+475 ILVNKKHFMKNN
-487 DEKDQL
+487 DEKNQIKIIND
-493 KLLNNGNL
+493 GNL
-501 TSVHNSQKIIL
+501 TSVHNNQKIML
-512 NINSAE
+512 NINNTE
-518 KTHRNYNKK
+518 KTHRNHNKK

-538 SVDFSNNE
+538 SVDFANNE

-558 SKNGNHINNGGFTSK
+558 SKNGNFIHNGGYTSK
-573 NRNINKFLKKNNIN
+573 NRNINKFLKKNNINN

-622 KNKDKKIAINYTLQE
+622 KNKDKRIAINYTLQE
-637 EQKPQN
+637 EQKQQN

-672 AGSNNLAH
+672 NGNINLAH

-685 PRSGSMKNLISEE
+685 PRSGSMKNLILEE

-708 NSETKRPKSSTVFKK
+708 NSVTKRPKSSTVFKK
-723 NKTGN
+723 NKSGN
-728 KNNNK
+728 KNK
-733 QMKRNASGRNSKNIN
+733 QMKRNASGRNNKNIN
-748 TMKYDIIEILER
+748 IMKYDIIEILER
-760 RGIAKTNRLKHYR
+760 RGIAKTNRLKHFR
-773 GENHYNY
+773 VENHFNF
-780 LIQSNY
+780 IHSNY
-786 VINNINQ
+786 VINSINQ
-793 NVKNKNIHNNM
+793 NIKNKNLQNNL
-804 NEKNKTSENVIKIKT
+804 NEKNKTTDNVIKIKT
-819 KDL
+819 KDA

>member
-1 MNCINTQIIN
+1 
-11 LIKNKMSQ
+11 MSQ
-19 QKQPSTNNNPSL
+19 QKQPSTNNNQTS

-38 ELLLPPNISKKK
+38 ELLLPPSISKKK

-62 SQFGPFNI
+62 SQFGPFNT

-124 ILDKDQ
+124 ILDKDK

-228 KKVIRE
+228 KKVIKE
-234 FNNKNRKAKNE
+234 FNDKYRKTKDE
-245 KEIKNLD
+245 KETKVLD
-252 KRENNSNEENIE
+252 RKVNNSSIEENIE

-272 LAVIKQDKNQQQ
+272 LAVINQDKNKQQ

-293 ITNYIYDNKQN
+293 ITNYIYDNKQSS
-304 TKDEN
+304 KDEN
-309 ISDNIMNNEIQS
+309 ISDNIMTNEIQNKIS
-321 KINKNNFNP
+321 KHNFNP

-336 VNKPSTAQTLSSITP
+336 VNKPNTAQTLSSLTP
-351 LIKDKKNKNSNSTK
+351 FIKEKKNKNSNSAK
-365 NINSKNGQQ
+365 NINSKNGQ
-374 NINNYIHKK
+374 NMNNYIHKK
-383 SESTTIGYKQKIKKN
+383 SESTGIGYKQKAKKN
-398 NYEEFLNL
+398 NYEEFLNI
-406 NNKNIKNNMN
+406 NNKNIKNN
-416 KNNSLR
+416 NNSLR

-434 NKKETK
+434 NRKETK

-445 NNNNA
+445 NNNG
-450 DSNTKSAKMIT
+450 DSNAKSAKMIN

-475 ILVNKKTFMKNN
+475 ILVNKKHFMKNN
-487 DEKDQL
+487 DEKNQIKIIND
-493 KLLNNGNL
+493 GNL
-501 TSVHNSQKIIL
+501 TSVHNNQKIML
-512 NINSAE
+512 NINNTE
-518 KTHRNYNKK
+518 KTHRNHNKK

-538 SVDFSNNE
+538 SVDFANNE

-558 SKNGNHINNGGFTSK
+558 SKNGNFIHNGGYTSK
-573 NRNINKFLKKNNIN
+573 NRNINKFLKKNNINN

-622 KNKDKKIAINYTLQE
+622 KNKDKRIAINYTLQE
-637 EQKPQN
+637 EQKQQN

-672 AGSNNLAH
+672 NGNINLAH

-685 PRSGSMKNLISEE
+685 PRSGSMKNLILEE

-708 NSETKRPKSSTVFKK
+708 NSVTKRPKSSTVFKK
-723 NKTGN
+723 NKSGN
-728 KNNNK
+728 KNK
-733 QMKRNASGRNSKNIN
+733 QMKRNASGRNNKNIN
-748 TMKYDIIEILER
+748 TIKYDIIEILER
-760 RGIAKTNRLKHYR
+760 RGIAKTNRLKHFR
-773 GENHYNY
+773 VENHFNF
-780 LIQSNY
+780 IHSNY
-786 VINNINQ
+786 VINSINQ
-793 NVKNKNIHNNM
+793 NIKNKNLQNNL
-804 NEKNKTSENVIKIKT
+804 NEKNKTTDNVIKIKT
-819 KDL
+819 KDA

>member
-1 MNCINTQIIN
+1 
-11 LIKNKMSQ
+11 MSQ
-19 QKQPSTNNNPSL
+19 QKQPSTNNNQTS

-38 ELLLPPNISKKK
+38 ELLLPPSISKKK

-62 SQFGPFNI
+62 SQFGPFNT

-124 ILDKDQ
+124 ILDKDK

-228 KKVIRE
+228 KKVIKE
-234 FNNKNRKAKNE
+234 FNDKYRKTKDE
-245 KEIKNLD
+245 KETKVLD
-252 KRENNSNEENIE
+252 RKVNNSSIEENIE

-272 LAVIKQDKNQQQ
+272 LAVINQDKNKQQ

-293 ITNYIYDNKQN
+293 ITNYIYDNKQSS
-304 TKDEN
+304 KDEN
-309 ISDNIMNNEIQS
+309 ISDNIMTNEIQN
-321 KINKNNFNP
+321 KINKHNFNP

-336 VNKPSTAQTLSSITP
+336 VNKPNTAQTLSSLTP
-351 LIKDKKNKNSNSTK
+351 FIKEKKNKNSNSAK
-365 NINSKNGQQ
+365 NINSKNGQ
-374 NINNYIHKK
+374 NMNNYIHKK
-383 SESTTIGYKQKIKKN
+383 SESTGIGYKQKAKKN
-398 NYEEFLNL
+398 NYEEFLNI
-406 NNKNIKNNMN
+406 NNKNIKNN
-416 KNNSLR
+416 NNSLR

-434 NKKETK
+434 NRKETK

-445 NNNNA
+445 NNNG
-450 DSNTKSAKMIT
+450 DSNAKSAKMIN

-475 ILVNKKTFMKNN
+475 ILVNKKHFMKNN
-487 DEKDQL
+487 DEKNQIKIIND
-493 KLLNNGNL
+493 GNL
-501 TSVHNSQKIIL
+501 TSVHNNQKIML
-512 NINSAE
+512 NINNTE
-518 KTHRNYNKK
+518 KTQRNHNKK

-538 SVDFSNNE
+538 SVDFANNE

-558 SKNGNHINNGGFTSK
+558 SKNGNFIHNGGYTSK
-573 NRNINKFLKKNNIN
+573 NRNINKFLKKNNINN

-622 KNKDKKIAINYTLQE
+622 KNKDKRIAINYTLQE
-637 EQKPQN
+637 EQKQQN

-672 AGSNNLAH
+672 NGNINLAH

-685 PRSGSMKNLISEE
+685 PRSGSMKNLILEE

-708 NSETKRPKSSTVFKK
+708 NSVTKRPKSSTVFKK
-723 NKTGN
+723 NKSGN
-728 KNNNK
+728 KNK
-733 QMKRNASGRNSKNIN
+733 QMKRNASGRNNKNIN

-760 RGIAKTNRLKHYR
+760 RGIAKTNRLKHFR
-773 GENHYNY
+773 VENHFNF
-780 LIQSNY
+780 IHSNY
-786 VINNINQ
+786 VINSINQ
-793 NVKNKNIHNNM
+793 NIKNKNLQNNL
-804 NEKNKTSENVIKIKT
+804 NEKNKTTDNVIKIKT
-819 KDL
+819 KDA

>member
-1 MNCINTQIIN
+1 
-11 LIKNKMSQ
+11 MSQ
-19 QKQPSTNNNPSL
+19 QKQPSTNNNQTS

-38 ELLLPPNISKKK
+38 ELLLPPSISKKK

-62 SQFGPFNI
+62 SQFGPFNT

-124 ILDKDQ
+124 ILDKDK

-228 KKVIRE
+228 KKVIKE
-234 FNNKNRKAKNE
+234 FNDKYRKTKDE
-245 KEIKNLD
+245 KETKVLD
-252 KRENNSNEENIE
+252 RKVNNSSIEENIE

-272 LAVIKQDKNQQQ
+272 LAVINQDKNKQQ

-293 ITNYIYDNKQN
+293 ITNYIYDNKQSS
-304 TKDEN
+304 KDEN
-309 ISDNIMNNEIQS
+309 ISDNIMTNEIQN
-321 KINKNNFNP
+321 KINKHNFNP

-336 VNKPSTAQTLSSITP
+336 VNKPNTAQTLSSLTP
-351 LIKDKKNKNSNSTK
+351 FIKEKKNKNSNSAK
-365 NINSKNGQQ
+365 NINSKNGQ
-374 NINNYIHKK
+374 NMNNYIHKK
-383 SESTTIGYKQKIKKN
+383 SESTGIGYKQKAKKN
-398 NYEEFLNL
+398 NYEEFLNI
-406 NNKNIKNNMN
+406 NNKNIKNNN
-416 KNNSLR
+416 NNSLR

-434 NKKETK
+434 NRKETK

-445 NNNNA
+445 NNNG
-450 DSNTKSAKMIT
+450 DSNAKSAKMIN

-475 ILVNKKTFMKNN
+475 ILVNKKHFMKNN
-487 DEKDQL
+487 DEKNQIKIIND
-493 KLLNNGNL
+493 GNL
-501 TSVHNSQKIIL
+501 TSVHNNQKIML
-512 NINSAE
+512 NINNTE
-518 KTHRNYNKK
+518 KTHRNHNKK

-538 SVDFSNNE
+538 SVDFANNE

-558 SKNGNHINNGGFTSK
+558 SKNGNFIHNGGYTSK
-573 NRNINKFLKKNNIN
+573 NRNINKFLKKNNINN

-622 KNKDKKIAINYTLQE
+622 KNKDKRIAINYTLQE
-637 EQKPQN
+637 EQKQQN

-672 AGSNNLAH
+672 NGNINLAH

-685 PRSGSMKNLISEE
+685 PRSGSMKNLILEE

-708 NSETKRPKSSTVFKK
+708 NSVTKRPKSSTVFKK
-723 NKTGN
+723 NKSGN
-728 KNNNK
+728 KNK
-733 QMKRNASGRNSKNIN
+733 QMKRNASGRNNKNIN

-760 RGIAKTNRLKHYR
+760 RGIAKTNRLKHFR
-773 GENHYNY
+773 VENHFNF
-780 LIQSNY
+780 IHSNY
-786 VINNINQ
+786 VINSINQ
-793 NVKNKNIHNNM
+793 NIKNKNLQNNL
-804 NEKNKTSENVIKIKT
+804 NEKNKTTDNIIKIKT
-819 KDL
+819 KDA

>member
-1 MNCINTQIIN
+1 
-11 LIKNKMSQ
+11 MSQ
-19 QKQPSTNNNPSL
+19 QKQPSTNNNQTS

-38 ELLLPPNISKKK
+38 ELLLPPSISKKK

-62 SQFGPFNI
+62 SQFGPFNT

-98 LEKMSKKFEIII
+98 LEEMSKKFEIII

-124 ILDKDQ
+124 ILDKDK

-228 KKVIRE
+228 KKVIKE
-234 FNNKNRKAKNE
+234 FNDKYRKTKDE
-245 KEIKNLD
+245 KETKVLD
-252 KRENNSNEENIE
+252 RKVNNSSIEENIE

-272 LAVIKQDKNQQQ
+272 LAVINQDKNKQQ

-293 ITNYIYDNKQN
+293 ITNYIYDNKQSS
-304 TKDEN
+304 KDEN
-309 ISDNIMNNEIQS
+309 ISDNIMTNEIQN
-321 KINKNNFNP
+321 KINKHNFNP

-336 VNKPSTAQTLSSITP
+336 VNKPNTAQTLSSLTP
-351 LIKDKKNKNSNSTK
+351 FIKEKKNKNSNSAK
-365 NINSKNGQQ
+365 NINSKNGQ
-374 NINNYIHKK
+374 NMNNYIHKK
-383 SESTTIGYKQKIKKN
+383 SESTGIGYKQKAKKN
-398 NYEEFLNL
+398 NYEEFLNI
-406 NNKNIKNNMN
+406 NNKNIKNN
-416 KNNSLR
+416 NNSLR

-434 NKKETK
+434 NRKETK

-445 NNNNA
+445 NNNG
-450 DSNTKSAKMIT
+450 DSNAKSAKMIN

-475 ILVNKKTFMKNN
+475 ILVNKKHFMKNN
-487 DEKDQL
+487 DEKNQIKIIND
-493 KLLNNGNL
+493 GNL
-501 TSVHNSQKIIL
+501 TSVHNNQKIML
-512 NINSAE
+512 NINNTE
-518 KTHRNYNKK
+518 KTHRNHNKK

-538 SVDFSNNE
+538 SVDFANNE

-558 SKNGNHINNGGFTSK
+558 SKNGNFIHNGGYTSK
-573 NRNINKFLKKNNIN
+573 NRNINKFLKKNNINN

-622 KNKDKKIAINYTLQE
+622 KNKDKRIAINYTLQE
-637 EQKPQN
+637 EQKQQN

-658 KEHTKSNSAVNINS
+658 KEHTKSNSEVNINS
-672 AGSNNLAH
+672 NGNINLAH

-685 PRSGSMKNLISEE
+685 QRSGSMKNLILEE

-708 NSETKRPKSSTVFKK
+708 NSVTKRPKSSTVFKK
-723 NKTGN
+723 NKSGN
-728 KNNNK
+728 KNK
-733 QMKRNASGRNSKNIN
+733 QMKRNASGRNNKNIN
-748 TMKYDIIEILER
+748 TIKYDIIEILER
-760 RGIAKTNRLKHYR
+760 RGIAKTNRLKHFR
-773 GENHYNY
+773 VENHFNF
-780 LIQSNY
+780 IHSNY
-786 VINNINQ
+786 VINSINQ
-793 NVKNKNIHNNM
+793 NIKNKNLQNNL
-804 NEKNKTSENVIKIKT
+804 NEKNKTTDNIIKIKT
-819 KDL
+819 KDA

>member
-1 MNCINTQIIN
+1 
-11 LIKNKMSQ
+11 MSQ
-19 QKQPSTNNNPSL
+19 QKQPSTNNNQTS

-38 ELLLPPNISKKK
+38 ELLLPPSISKKK

-62 SQFGPFNI
+62 SQFGPFNT

-124 ILDKDQ
+124 ILDKDK

-228 KKVIRE
+228 KKVIKE
-234 FNNKNRKAKNE
+234 FNDKYRKTKDE
-245 KEIKNLD
+245 KETKVLD
-252 KRENNSNEENIE
+252 RKVNNSSIEENIE

-272 LAVIKQDKNQQQ
+272 LAVINQDKNKQQ

-293 ITNYIYDNKQN
+293 ITNYIYDNKQSS
-304 TKDEN
+304 KDEN
-309 ISDNIMNNEIQS
+309 ISDNIMTNEIQN
-321 KINKNNFNP
+321 KINKHNFNS

-336 VNKPSTAQTLSSITP
+336 INKPNTAQTLSSLTP
-351 LIKDKKNKNSNSTK
+351 FIKEKKNKNSNSAK
-365 NINSKNGQQ
+365 NINSKNGQ
-374 NINNYIHKK
+374 NMNNYIHKK
-383 SESTTIGYKQKIKKN
+383 SESTGIGYKQKAKKN
-398 NYEEFLNL
+398 NYEEFLNI
-406 NNKNIKNNMN
+406 NNKNIKNN
-416 KNNSLR
+416 NNSLR

-434 NKKETK
+434 NRKETK

-445 NNNNA
+445 NNNG
-450 DSNTKSAKMIT
+450 DSNAKSAKMIN

-475 ILVNKKTFMKNN
+475 ILVNKKHFMKNN
-487 DEKDQL
+487 DEKNQIKIIND
-493 KLLNNGNL
+493 GNL
-501 TSVHNSQKIIL
+501 TSVHNNQKIML
-512 NINSAE
+512 NINNTE
-518 KTHRNYNKK
+518 KTHRNHNKK

-538 SVDFSNNE
+538 SVDFAKNE

-558 SKNGNHINNGGFTSK
+558 SKNGNFIHNGGYTSK
-573 NRNINKFLKKNNIN
+573 NRNINKFLKKNNINN

-622 KNKDKKIAINYTLQE
+622 KNKDKRIAINNTLQE
-637 EQKPQN
+637 EQKQQN
-643 PKKEKMQTLNNNNLL
+643 PKKEKMQTSNNNNLL

-672 AGSNNLAH
+672 NGNINLAH

-685 PRSGSMKNLISEE
+685 PRSGSMKNLILEE

-708 NSETKRPKSSTVFKK
+708 NSVTKRPKSSTVFKK
-723 NKTGN
+723 NKSGN
-728 KNNNK
+728 KNK
-733 QMKRNASGRNSKNIN
+733 QMKRNASGRNNKNIN

-760 RGIAKTNRLKHYR
+760 RGIAKTNRLKHFR
-773 GENHYNY
+773 VENHFNF
-780 LIQSNY
+780 IHSNY
-786 VINNINQ
+786 VINSINQ
-793 NVKNKNIHNNM
+793 NIKNKNLQNNL
-804 NEKNKTSENVIKIKT
+804 NEKNKTTDNIIKIKT
-819 KDL
+819 KDA